1 MFLKMIRY
9 EVYLTLLG
17 VFSWNSVLSQ
27 RNSVFNGI
35 SKLESNDGS
44 KSSECAVIFKRTSV
58 NLFDRT
64 PVHSYDGFLNFLK
77 PGPFRSTDPV
87 EDICIRYID
96 VNRALAEAK
105 RQRGYTQPSTINSLE
120 PLPPHIDKTAE
131 LVLTTTQ
138 ILARQ
143 FQLSPDEIVNGL
155 PMIDTS
161 RTDIWEVCPAHMKP
175 IPCTV
180 ERYRTYTGVCN
191 NMHHTSWGSTHSP
204 FVRQLPPVYKDG
216 ISEPRVSVV
225 DGSLLPPA
233 RMVSAYIH
241 RDFDYPSSDL
251 SVLLMS
257 WGQFI
262 DHDMTLAAPPRDEN
276 DLDFVCCGIPK
287 EQQHPNC
294 MTIDIPPGDPFYT
307 HYRQSC
313 MEFKRVLAGHR
324 PGCTL
329 GPRVHINLLTQTLD
343 ANFLYGSTEKLA
355 RELRL
360 GTGGLMHV
368 WDYFRD
374 YGLKPLLPP
383 LSSTPEKDC
392 TARPRNL
399 FCFNAGDERAN
410 EQIHLTVLHTMYL
423 RDHNRIAT
431 ELSRLNPHWDD
442 NRIYHETRH
451 IMAATLQHIT
461 YHEFLPMVLGEEMMS
476 RHNLSIKTQG
486 YWNGYDPDVHMGMAN
501 SFQSAAFRFGHTFIQ
516 GMIRRYNKF
525 HEFLGEDPLHTLLR
539 QPFILYEPGKIDE
552 LIGGLINTPAQ
563 TYDPFI
569 TEEVTN
575 HLFQVPSM
583 PFGMDLVSFNLMRG
597 REMGVPGYNFF
608 REWCGLGRVRSFEE
622 LEPLMNN
629 GTALKFAQLYKHP
642 DDIDLWSGGISER
655 RLQGSLIGPTFACI
669 IARQFTNVKKGDR
682 FWYENSDFPSAF
694 TLEQLQEIRKSNQAK
709 ILCENADDLPTIQL
723 YVMRLPHPIYNP
735 RMGCEDIPSIDLRF
749 WQEDPIRGGFPFKK

>member
-1 MFLKMIRY
+1 MDHLGIVTHCDQEKRY
-9 EVYLTLLG
+9 ELYLTLLV

-27 RNSVFNGI
+27 LNSVYNGV
-35 SKLESNDGS
+35 STFDRDYGS
-44 KSSECAVIFKRTSV
+44 KSNECALIFKRTSG
-58 NLFDRT
+58 NLLGRT
-64 PVHSYDGFLNFLK
+64 PARTYDGFLNFLK
-77 PGPFRSTDPV
+77 PGPFRSTDLV
-87 EDICIRYID
+87 EDTCIRYID

-131 LVLTTTQ
+131 LVLTTTR

-161 RTDIWEVCPAHMKP
+161 RTDIWEVCPAHVKP
-175 IPCTV
+175 MPCTT

-191 NMHHTSWGSTHSP
+191 NVHHTSWGSTHTP

-225 DGSLLPPA
+225 DGSPLPPA

-241 RDFDYPSSDL
+241 RDYDYPSSDL

-262 DHDMTLAAPPRDEN
+262 DHDMTLAAPPRVDEN

-294 MTIDIPPGDPFYT
+294 MTIDIPPADPFYT
-307 HYRQSC
+307 HYGQTC

-329 GPRVHINLLTQTLD
+329 GPRVHINLLTQALD

-355 RELRL
+355 KELRL
-360 GTGGLMHV
+360 GRGGLMRV
-368 WDYFRD
+368 WDYFSD

-392 TARPRNL
+392 TARPKHL
-399 FCFNAGDERAN
+399 FCFNGGDERAN

-423 RDHNRIAT
+423 RDHNRLAT

-442 NRIYHETRH
+442 NKIYHETRH
-451 IMAATLQHIT
+451 IMAAALQHIT
-461 YHEFLPMVLGEEMMS
+461 YYEFLPMVLGQDMMS
-476 RHNLSIKTQG
+476 RYNLTLKTHG
-486 YWNGYDPDVHMGMAN
+486 YWNGYDPDVHMGMSN

-516 GMIRRYNKF
+516 GMIRRYN
-525 HEFLGEDPLHTLLR
+525 
-539 QPFILYEPGKIDE
+539 
-552 LIGGLINTPAQ
+552 
-563 TYDPFI
+563 
-569 TEEVTN
+569 
-575 HLFQVPSM
+575 
-583 PFGMDLVSFNLMRG
+583 
-597 REMGVPGYNFF
+597 
-608 REWCGLGRVRSFEE
+608 
-622 LEPLMNN
+622 
-629 GTALKFAQLYKHP
+629 KHP

-669 IARQFTNVKKGDR
+669 IARQFTNAKKGDR
-682 FWYENSDFPSAF
+682 FWYENSGFPSAF

-723 YVMRLPHPIYNP
+723 YVMRLSHPIYNP
-735 RMGCEDIPSIDLRF
+735 RMRCEDIPSIDLRF
-749 WQEDPIRGGFPFKK
+749 WQEDPIQGGYPFKK